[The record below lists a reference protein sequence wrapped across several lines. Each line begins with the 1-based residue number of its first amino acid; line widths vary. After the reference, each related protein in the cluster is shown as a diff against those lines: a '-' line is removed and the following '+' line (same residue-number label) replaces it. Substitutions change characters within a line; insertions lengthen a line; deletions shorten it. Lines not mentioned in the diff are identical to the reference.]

1 MAAFS
6 AEAEVEFAPRP
17 GLTLTLDEDEQ
28 QVTLAVVKP
37 EDRIRIVAVS
47 LQSSK
52 PLSDVARAVG
62 AQRLFHDGSEIDLNE
77 LVTTVHARVA
87 RSFKRQTG
95 SPYLLAVCQEITDAA
110 VPPEE
115 LIDET
120 TAAAL
125 VVAHVATGG
134 DVRGPV
140 LGRTFGEI
148 PERAHAHVGCT
159 VGVSAGEHASQ
170 LYRGLVPP
178 ESGRLEPGL
187 FRGVRGSARCRG
199 DGTGRFGGRS
209 AGRVSAGMADGDA
222 ATFGSDRVGSG
233 RT

>member
-1 MAAFS
+1 MVAGFV
-6 AEAEVEFAPRP
+6 EACA
-17 GLTLTLDEDEQ
+17 
-28 QVTLAVVKP
+28 
-37 EDRIRIVAVS
+37 
-47 LQSSK
+47 
-52 PLSDVARAVG
+52 
-62 AQRLFHDGSEIDLNE
+62 
-77 LVTTVHARVA
+77 
-87 RSFKRQTG
+87 
-95 SPYLLAVCQEITDAA
+95 LLAAMRSEDVETLRTFHETHFPMTREMSTD
-110 VPPEE
+110 
-115 LIDET
+115 DET
-120 TAAAL
+120 RRDA
-125 VVAHVATGG
+125 GG

-209 AGRVSAGMADGDA
+209 AGRVSGGMADGGA
-222 ATFGSDRVGSG
+222 ATLGSDRVGSG

>member
-37 EDRIRIVAVS
+37 EDRVRVVAVS

-52 PLSDVARAVG
+52 PLRDVARAVG
-62 AQRLFHDGSEIDLNE
+62 AQKLFHDGSDIDLGE
-77 LVTTVHARVA
+77 VVDAVHARVA

-95 SPYLLAVCQEITDAA
+95 SPYLLAVCQEDASA
-110 VPPEE
+110 PQPPSE

-120 TAAAL
+120 TAASK

-134 DVRGPV
+134 DVRGAAAREPV
-140 LGRTFGEI
+140 AAFFCG
-148 PERAHAHVGCT
+148 
-159 VGVSAGEHASQ
+159 
-170 LYRGLVPP
+170 
-178 ESGRLEPGL
+178 
-187 FRGVRGSARCRG
+187 
-199 DGTGRFGGRS
+199 GGR
-209 AGRVSAGMADGDA
+209 GWVVS
-222 ATFGSDRVGSG
+222 SKYVL
-233 RT
+233 